1 MIRSFVLFVL
11 AALSL
16 TVQPLGAQPR
26 PGFMPWWDM
35 PVARDLNL
43 REDQQKQIRE
53 ITREYR
59 SKLIDLRAAV
69 DKSEIALSE
78 LFEDDNFDVNR
89 AMAASD
95 RLANS
100 RAELS
105 KAFSQMNV
113 RLRAVLTGEQWREL
127 QRRMPMGGP
136 GGPGGG
142 PRGGPEG
149 KGRGRHGV
157 PGGGPGGP
165 GGLPEEN

>member
-1 MIRSFVLFVL
+1 MIRPLALFVFS
-11 AALSL
+11 ALL
-16 TVQPLGAQPR
+16 LVAQPR

-69 DKSEIALSE
+69 DKNEIGLSE
-78 LFEDDNFDVNR
+78 LFEEDNFDVNK

-113 RLRAVLTGEQWREL
+113 RLRAVLTGEQWKEL
-127 QRRMPMGGP
+127 QKRMPMGGP
-136 GGPGGG
+136 GGPGGPG
-142 PRGGPEG
+142 GRRGGPDGG
-149 KGRGRHGV
+149 KGRRHD
-157 PGGGPGGP
+157 GPGAGF
-165 GGLPEEN
+165 GGSLED